1 MSLMKQGNKC
11 TRNFKNMFILERKI
25 TQKSSTVVAQ
35 WREEGRKEKERGRK
49 KKERIKKQYKE
60 KKGYNR

>member
-1 MSLMKQGNKC
+1 
-11 TRNFKNMFILERKI
+11 MFILERKI

-35 WREEGRKEKERGRK
+35 WREEGRKEKERERK